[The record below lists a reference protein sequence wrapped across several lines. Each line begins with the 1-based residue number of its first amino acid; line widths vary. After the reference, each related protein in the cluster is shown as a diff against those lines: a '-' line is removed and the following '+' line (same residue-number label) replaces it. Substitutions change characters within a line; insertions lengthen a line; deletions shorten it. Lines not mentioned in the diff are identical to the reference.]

1 MKTESMIDALLAD
14 ARPVPRRVTE
24 RRFASAGLL
33 GVVLATA
40 VMLAAFGLRPDV
52 KSAALLPMFWLKL
65 LFPAAIAVAAMWMA
79 ARLSRPGAR
88 VGIAPIAVA
97 VPVVI
102 LWVMAV
108 VALFNTEP
116 AARIDS
122 VFGNTWS
129 TCIPQIALLALP
141 AFAATFWA
149 MRGLA
154 PTRLALAGAAGGL
167 VAGGIGAMIYALRCP
182 EMEAPFLAV
191 WYVSGIAANGV
202 VGALLGPRLLR
213 W

>member
-1 MKTESMIDALLAD
+1 MKTESMIDVLMAD
-14 ARPVPRRVTE
+14 AGLVPRRVTE
-24 RRFASAGLL
+24 HRFASAGLF
-33 GVVLATA
+33 GVALATA
-40 VMLAAFGLRPDV
+40 IMLVAFGLRPDIE
-52 KSAALLPMFWLKL
+52 SAALLPMFWFKL

-97 VPVVI
+97 APFVI
-102 LWVMAV
+102 VWLMAA
-108 VALFNTEP
+108 VALFNIEP
-116 AARIDS
+116 AARVDS
-122 VFGNTWS
+122 VLGNTWS
-129 TCIPQIALLALP
+129 TCIPEIALLALP

-167 VAGGIGAMIYALRCP
+167 MAGGIGAMIYALRCP

-191 WYVSGIAANGV
+191 WYVAGIAVNGV
-202 VGALLGPRLLR
+202 IGALLGPRLLR